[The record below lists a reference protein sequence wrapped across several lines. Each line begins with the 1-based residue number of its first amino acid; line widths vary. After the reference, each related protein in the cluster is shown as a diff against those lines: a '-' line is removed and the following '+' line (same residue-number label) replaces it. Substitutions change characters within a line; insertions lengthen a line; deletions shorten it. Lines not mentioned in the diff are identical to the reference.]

1 MQSTKLVLAAIFFY
15 LLISPGHAEEASIL
29 HNDPHRNELGFFDMH
44 LCNWP
49 ERPRFFKILFSTE
62 KFADVAGMQVITP
75 NGDVLTELDK
85 NKFMRLTRKN
95 KPEKRVYLLD
105 LDVPDNATTGWYHIK
120 VTDTQGK
127 TFQASDYMI
136 MSRLERAGGM
146 SPSEAS
152 GDATLPVTL
161 KWNAVPGANW
171 YKVYVRDVWDDKLVF
186 RSRLLHEPVVT
197 IPDGKLDVGGD
208 YYWTIHSR
216 DTNEH
221 ILLGDFQMGS
231 MSEKVFF
238 SVAD

>member
-1 MQSTKLVLAAIFFY
+1 MRFNQSAFVAILCALIFTPAYAEDAPVLQ
-15 LLISPGHAEEASIL
+15 
-29 HNDPHRNELGFFDMH
+29 NDPHRNEIGFFDMH

-49 ERPRFFKILFSTE
+49 DRNRFFKILFSTE
-62 KFADVAGMQVITP
+62 KFADVTSMQVLTP
-75 NGDVLTELDK
+75 EGDVLTELEQ

-105 LDVPDNATTGWYHIK
+105 LDVPDNATTGWYRIK
-120 VTDTQGK
+120 VTDKQGREY
-127 TFQASDYMI
+127 QASDYMI

-146 SPSEAS
+146 TPSEET
-152 GDATLPVTL
+152 GDVALPVTL
-161 KWNAVPGANW
+161 KWKPVAGANW
-171 YKVYVRDVWDDKLVF
+171 YKVYVRDVWDDKLVY
-186 RSRLLHEPVVT
+186 RSKLIHEPVVE
-197 IPDGKLDVGGD
+197 IPAEKLEAGGD
-208 YYWTIHSR
+208 YYWTIHAR